1 MAAIAAGRLGIG
13 VIATVRPGLAARS
26 WVDRP
31 SADGTAALV
40 FARALGGRDI
50 ALAAGALAAFR
61 AHDQAELRRWAGMGA
76 IADAVDA
83 VATLACWS
91 ALPKTNR
98 LLVLAAAAGAA
109 VVGGAAV
116 TGGAASRTVNGPT
129 PTLELEFWHERT
141 NPNSNVGVG
150 ARPDGRAPL
159 SRKLAGVSAPIS
171 WGRHRLQGWPLI
183 FGVER

>member
-1 MAAIAAGRLGIG
+1 MRRDLAMAAIAAGRLGIG
-13 VIATVRPGLAARS
+13 VLAAVRPGLAARS

-31 SADGTAALV
+31 SADGTAARV

-109 VVGGAAV
+109 VVGV
-116 TGGAASRTVNGPT
+116 AASRTVNGPT
-129 PTLELEFWHERT
+129 PTLELE
-141 NPNSNVGVG
+141 
-150 ARPDGRAPL
+150 
-159 SRKLAGVSAPIS
+159 LA
-171 WGRHRLQGWPLI
+171 
-183 FGVER
+183 

>member
-13 VIATVRPGLAARS
+13 VIATVRPELAARS
-26 WVDRP
+26 WVDRT
-31 SADGTAALV
+31 SADGTAARL

-83 VATLACWS
+83 IATVACWS

-98 LLVLAAAAGAA
+98 LLVLAAATGAA
-109 VVGGAAV
+109 VVA
-116 TGGAASRTVNGPT
+116 TTASRMASG
-129 PTLELEFWHERT
+129 
-141 NPNSNVGVG
+141 
-150 ARPDGRAPL
+150 
-159 SRKLAGVSAPIS
+159 
-171 WGRHRLQGWPLI
+171 
-183 FGVER
+183 